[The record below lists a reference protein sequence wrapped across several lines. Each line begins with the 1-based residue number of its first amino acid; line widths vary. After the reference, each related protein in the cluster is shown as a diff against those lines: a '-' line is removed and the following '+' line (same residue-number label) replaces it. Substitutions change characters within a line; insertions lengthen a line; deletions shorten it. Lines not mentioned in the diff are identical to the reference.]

1 MGSSAHLVFIDT
13 KYKFAGIMSMLA
25 ATPVGASSEI
35 ADARLRRLYE
45 YWNAKR
51 EDRPAPTRRDIDPVE
66 IPDLLGFV
74 NIYEVQDEPR
84 DFKVR
89 LNGSEVVEMLGQ
101 DITGKFCSTVISGPD
116 AGSYK
121 TAFDICV
128 DQCRPVI
135 VETSLA
141 FCGKPY
147 MAQTIIVLPLSS
159 AGESVDMIVT
169 AHSYHAIKTADQ
181 PIDLEA
187 HRNTAGR

>member
-1 MGSSAHLVFIDT
+1 MRDDRATRVYPGALALLLACASTASAMQMMPR
-13 KYKFAGIMSMLA
+13 KQ
-25 ATPVGASSEI
+25 
-35 ADARLRRLYE
+35 
-45 YWNAKR
+45 
-51 EDRPAPTRRDIDPVE
+51 
-66 IPDLLGFV
+66 
-74 NIYEVQDEPR
+74 VQDEPR

-116 AGSYK
+116 SGSYK